1 MDLNSLR
8 DIKTIHELFKSKKLS
23 VVEFTK
29 FHLNKAHELNTTLN
43 CFITI
48 TDKLALEQ
56 AKASEERYVNG
67 KPLSE
72 IDGIPMSVKDVIC
85 VKGIRTTASSKML
98 DKYISPYTATG
109 IERLID
115 NGAVIL
121 GKNNSDPFAFGG
133 SGENSGYGPAKNP
146 LDISR
151 VPGGS
156 SSGSASGVAAG
167 IGIYSIGTDT
177 GGSVRNPASLTGLVG
192 FKPSY
197 GRNSRYG
204 LISMASSFDT
214 MGVLANTVLDAAIV
228 EDILSGVDPKDSTTH
243 DLSKPNFKSD
253 IDKDISGLI
262 VGIPKEYFVEG
273 LDPDIKKSVMDKVEE
288 LKSKGVK
295 VKEISLPHTKYALPT
310 YYILVPSEISS
321 NLGRF
326 DGIRFGNSD
335 SSSTELE
342 EAYIKSRDAF
352 EDEVKRRIIIGTFAL
367 SSGYSD
373 EYYKSAL
380 KVRELIKRD
389 FENVFKEVDA
399 IITPSMPR
407 VAWKIGEEV
416 NDPLKL
422 YLEDIFTVTANLAG
436 IPGISVK
443 CGEKEIDNTDNS
455 KDVWGNKVSKLPIGL
470 QILTNRFK
478 EDTLF
483 RLASKI

>member
-1 MDLNSLR
+1 MDLNSLK
-8 DIKTIHELFKSKKLS
+8 DIKTIHELFLSKKLS
-23 VVEFTK
+23 VVDFTK
-29 FHLNKAHELNTTLN
+29 FHLDKAHELNPTLN

-48 TDKLALEQ
+48 TDELALSQ
-56 AKASEERYVNG
+56 AKESEVRYLKGN
-67 KPLSE
+67 PLSE

-109 IERLID
+109 IQRLID
-115 NGAVIL
+115 NGAVLL

-133 SGENSGYGPAKNP
+133 SGENSGYGATKNP

-156 SSGSASGVAAG
+156 SSGSASSVRAG

-192 FKPSY
+192 FKASY

-214 MGVLANTVLDAAIV
+214 MGILANTVLDAAIV
-228 EDILSGVDPKDSTTH
+228 EDILGGIDPKDSTTH
-243 DLSKPNFKSD
+243 DLPKTEFSKDVN
-253 IDKDISGLI
+253 KDISGLTI
-262 VGIPKEYFVEG
+262 GIPREYFVEG
-273 LDPDIKKSVMDKVEE
+273 LDSDIKKCVMGKVEE
-288 LKSKGVK
+288 LKKLGVK
-295 VKEISLPHTKYALPT
+295 VKEVSLPYTKYALPT

-335 SSSTELE
+335 SESTDLE
-342 EAYIKSRDAF
+342 EAYIKSRDNF

-373 EYYKSAL
+373 EYYKKAL
-380 KVRELIKRD
+380 KVRELIKKD

-399 IITPSMPR
+399 LITPSMPR

-416 NDPLKL
+416 SDPLKL

-443 CGEKEIDNTDNS
+443 CGEKEIENKDNS
-455 KDVWGNKVSKLPIGL
+455 KDIWGKKVTKLPIGL
-470 QILTNRFK
+470 QILTKRFS
-478 EDTLF
+478 ESTLF
-483 RLASKI
+483 SIASKI